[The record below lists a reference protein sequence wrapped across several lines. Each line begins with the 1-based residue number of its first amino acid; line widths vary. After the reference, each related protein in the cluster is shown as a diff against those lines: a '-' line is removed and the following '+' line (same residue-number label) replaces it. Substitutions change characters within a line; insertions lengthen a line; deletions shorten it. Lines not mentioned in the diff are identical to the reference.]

1 MKHLLRLLPVLAL
14 AGCGSSTPPPS
25 FAPLDYSYLRPITF
39 KVATLDVVNNYTPSP
54 GEAPLIAANP
64 APPADTLMAMLK
76 ARMQPSGQPGSG
88 TITVQT
94 ASITQSGGNLNGQMV
109 VDINLTGPNNATGFA
124 EASVSRSVA
133 APDGDPN
140 SPDMQA
146 ALYQMS
152 KDLMTAINVQLP
164 YQIAHNIPSWVSWVN
179 PVGSSSTPSA
189 GGDSTGGIIQAAPLT
204 APGGAAAPATTGSAP
219 VPLAPSAPAN
229 TNSAVP
235 NYLPGAGPA
244 TLGAPQ

>member
-1 MKHLLRLLPVLAL
+1 MKKLLRLLPVLAL

-76 ARMQPSGQPGSG
+76 TRMQPSGQPGAG
-88 TITVQT
+88 TITVQN
-94 ASITQSGGNLNGQMV
+94 ASITESGGNLNGQMV

-124 EASVSRSVA
+124 EATVSRSVA

-179 PVGSSSTPSA
+179 PVGGVSAPSTDAGSA
-189 GGDSTGGIIQAAPLT
+189 GGIIQSAPLT
-204 APGGAAAPATTGSAP
+204 APGGATSTGSTP
-219 VPLAPSAPAN
+219 VPLTPSTPSN

-244 TLGAPQ
+244 SLGAPQ